1 MPLRRGWE
9 AGCPVEGGEVARGA
23 HLPLDEPVDH
33 TAILIETPY
42 LEGLV

>member
-1 MPLRRGWE
+1 MTLRRRWE
-9 AGCPVEGGEVARGA
+9 AEHLLVGVEGMP

-33 TAILIETPY
+33 AAILIETPY

>member
-1 MPLRRGWE
+1 MGGWPPSRGM
-9 AGCPVEGGEVARGA
+9 GML

-33 TAILIETPY
+33 TAILIETSH